1 MNENFGKTQDFL
13 KSHLKSSRIRKSS
26 VNHLSL
32 VECAESDRGRVLY
45 SAAFRRLQQK
55 AQVFSLEPNAA
66 VRSRLTHSLEVSQVG
81 RYISDKIIEKA
92 TISDTEISRSLAIFI
107 ETACL
112 AHDIGNPPFGHF
124 GEAAIQ
130 EWFKSNG
137 EEIIT
142 TSIGESKN
150 TATLLYDFV
159 EFDGNPQGLRILS
172 KLQWNNDEFGLNLT
186 TTSLLSCIKYLRCA
200 GGDKKHF
207 LNEKN
212 IEEVDPLYK
221 KAGYFI
227 SEEELVFKL
236 WDLHDIDGDNPHRYP
251 LSAIMESADDIS
263 YCISDLEDSIEKG
276 IVSLHHA
283 SCWIK
288 KEWDR
293 KNEKN
298 EIPIDD
304 LYKKL
309 DAAIT
314 HVKTEWGDDIFKKS
328 SYTFTDFRTHITR
341 ELVDFTSSKFIEFVE
356 KHQSVNTLLPETSSA
371 SIFLEILK
379 DYCRNNVYCDQG
391 VELIEYAGYTAI
403 SGLLDIFKPLLTCN
417 KNRFE
422 CALESKKKDSNGTPI
437 VLERKLLSLFPEK
450 HIKAYKN
457 FSKETTL
464 RNLSKIE
471 IEWLARAH
479 LIVDFLSGMTDD
491 YSIELY
497 RTLSGIKTL

>member
-1 MNENFGKTQDFL
+1 MNENYNAVQDYL
-13 KSHLKSSRIRKSS
+13 ENHLKPSRLRGSS
-26 VNHLSL
+26 VTHLTL

-81 RYISDKIIEKA
+81 RYISDKIIEKSSITDA
-92 TISDTEISRSLAIFI
+92 EISRSLAIFV

-130 EWFKSNG
+130 EWFKENG
-137 EEIIT
+137 PSIIEN
-142 TSIGESKN
+142 SIGSSKN
-150 TATLLYDFV
+150 SDILLKDFR

-200 GGDKKHF
+200 GGDVVH
-207 LNEKN
+207 L
-212 IEEVDPLYK
+212 EELDENGKQKVDPLHK

-227 SEEELVFKL
+227 SEEKLVAKL
-236 WDLHDIDGDNPHRYP
+236 WEIHEIEKENPRRFP
-251 LSAIMESADDIS
+251 LSAIMEAADDIS
-263 YCISDLEDSIEKG
+263 YCISDLEDSVEKG

-288 KEWDR
+288 KSWDS
-293 KNEKN
+293 KKDKTPNDDLNEK
-298 EIPIDD
+298 
-304 LYKKL
+304 L
-309 DAAIT
+309 DKIIS
-314 HVKTEWGDDIFKKS
+314 HISTEWGKNVFNKS
-328 SYTFTDFRTHITR
+328 DYTFTDFRTSITR
-341 ELVDFTSSKFIEFVE
+341 ELVNFTSSNFIDLVL
-356 KHQSVNTLLPETSSA
+356 KKQPISTLLPENSSA
-371 SIFLEILK
+371 SVFLELLK
-379 DYCRNNVYCDQG
+379 EYCRKHVYCDQS

-403 SGLLDIFKPLLTCN
+403 SGLLDIFKPLLICN

-422 CALESKKKDSNGTPI
+422 HALKSDKKDGNGKPI
-437 VLERKLLSLFPEK
+437 VLEKKLLRLFPEK

-457 FSKETTL
+457 FSKQSSI
-464 RNLSKIE
+464 RNLSSKE

>member
-1 MNENFGKTQDFL
+1 MNENSGVIQDFL
-13 KSHLKSSRIRKSS
+13 TKNLKPTRLRGSS
-26 VNHLSL
+26 VGHSTL
-32 VECAESDRGRVLY
+32 VESAESDRGRVLY

-81 RYISDKIIEKA
+81 RYISDKIIEKSNI
-92 TISDTEISRSLAIFI
+92 TDTQVSKSLAIFV

-130 EWFKSNG
+130 EWFNANG
-137 EEIIT
+137 EEIINA
-142 TSIGESKN
+142 SIGETN
-150 TATLLYDFV
+150 NLDVLLQDFR

-186 TTSLLSCIKYLRCA
+186 TTALLSCIKYLRCA
-200 GGDKKHF
+200 GGEKKTIDTID
-207 LNEKN
+207 NKEK
-212 IEEVDPLYK
+212 VDPLYK
-221 KAGYFI
+221 KSGYFI
-227 SEEELVFKL
+227 AEEELVKRL
-236 WDLHDIDGDNPHRYP
+236 WAAHDIEKDNPYRFP
-251 LSAIMESADDIS
+251 LSAIMEAADDIS
-263 YCISDLEDSIEKG
+263 YCISDLEDSVEKG

-288 KEWDR
+288 KEWDTK
-293 KNEKN
+293 KNDICEGSLTTQLDEMISKIHSQWGEN
-298 EIPIDD
+298 FFENID
-304 LYKKL
+304 
-309 DAAIT
+309 
-314 HVKTEWGDDIFKKS
+314 
-328 SYTFTDFRTHITR
+328 YTFTDFRTSVTR
-341 ELVDFTSSKFIEFVE
+341 SLVEFASSNFIDLVE
-356 KHQSVNTLLPETSSA
+356 TKKPISTLLPENSSA
-371 SIFLEILK
+371 NVFLELLK
-379 DYCRNNVYCDQG
+379 EYCRKYVYCDQS

-403 SGLLDIFKPLLTCN
+403 SGLLEIFKPLLKCN
-417 KNRFE
+417 KDRFE
-422 CALESKKKDSNGTPI
+422 RSLESETKDGNGKTI
-437 VLERKLLSLFPEK
+437 VLERKLLRLFPEK

-457 FSKETTL
+457 FSTQESL
-464 RNLSKIE
+464 RDLSSDE